1 MKIKIWFDF
10 QCPFCYMGEKEL
22 EKALSS
28 MELTEPV
35 IIEYKAYELDPKA
48 PVSPVE
54 SMTDH
59 FMSGHDLTRQE
70 AEERM
75 DKITR
80 MAQRVG
86 LEYNLAEV
94 KVCNTLD
101 AHRLMKYAAEH
112 VSPGKL
118 KKLSDSLFKAV
129 LEEGLLISDRE
140 LLADRAATVGLSR
153 EEVRDMLEE
162 DTYTD
167 LVRRDESELDSRMD
181 FEFIPFMLLPDGS
194 LRQGVVSEEGLKNWL
209 GAAMNGTTASS
220 EDEPHEG
227 CGPAGCGI

>member
-22 EKALSS
+22 EKALSN

-35 IIEYKAYELDPKA
+35 VIEHKAYELDPKA

-101 AHRLMKYAAEH
+101 AHRLMKYAAER

-118 KKLSDSLFKAV
+118 RKLSDSLFKAV
-129 LEEGLLISDRE
+129 FEEGLLISDRE

-220 EDEPHEG
+220 DDEPHEG
-227 CGPAGCGI
+227 CGPSGCGI

>member
-22 EKALSS
+22 EKALSN

-35 IIEYKAYELDPKA
+35 VIEHKAYELDPKA

-101 AHRLMKYAAEH
+101 AHRLMKYAAER

-118 KKLSDSLFKAV
+118 RKLSDSLFKAV
-129 LEEGLLISDRE
+129 FEEGLLISDRE

-227 CGPAGCGI
+227 CGQSGCGI